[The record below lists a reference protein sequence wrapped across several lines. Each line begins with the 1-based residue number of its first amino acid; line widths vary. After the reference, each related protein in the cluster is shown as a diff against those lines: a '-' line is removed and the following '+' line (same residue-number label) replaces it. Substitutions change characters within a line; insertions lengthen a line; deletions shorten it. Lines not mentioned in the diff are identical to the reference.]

1 MDAPR
6 SHIPVM
12 AGEVV
17 ELLGAAP
24 GRQLIDLTAGAGGH
38 SMAFLEAAGAGASVI
53 ACDRDAEALSLA
65 EVRLA
70 PFAERVQLEHGD
82 SVSCLARLRKRGVRA
97 DAILLDLGVSSMQ
110 LDESVRGFSLRTDGP
125 LDMRMDRSQA
135 RTAADLLNRA
145 SEEELTNIL
154 RDFGDEPRAAKLAQ
168 SFVERRERRPWRST
182 GDLRTHVETV
192 LRRRGGKIHPAT
204 RVFQALRMAVNAELD
219 LLREALPAAL
229 DLLAPGG
236 RLVVISFHS
245 GEDRI
250 VKETFRAFADTQ
262 RAELL
267 SRKPLRPT
275 LTEQRRNTRSRSARV
290 RGVAARPRDAS

>member
-1 MDAPR
+1 M
-6 SHIPVM
+6 M

-24 GRQLIDLTAGAGGH
+24 GRRLIDLTAGAGGH

-53 ACDRDAEALSLA
+53 ACDRDAEALALA

-82 SVSCLARLRKRGVRA
+82 SVACLERLRKRGVSA

-110 LDESVRGFSLRTDGP
+110 LDEGARGFSLRTDGP
-125 LDMRMDRSQA
+125 LDMRMDQSQA

-145 SEEELTNIL
+145 SEDELTRIL
-154 RDFGDEPRAAKLAQ
+154 RDFGDEPRAAKLAR
-168 SFVERRERRPWRST
+168 SFVERRAQRPWRST
-182 GDLRTHVETV
+182 GDLRTHVERV

-204 RVFQALRMAVNAELD
+204 RVFQALRMAVNAELE
-219 LLREALPAAL
+219 LLESALPAAL
-229 DLLAPGG
+229 QLLAPGG

-245 GEDRI
+245 GEDRL
-250 VKETFRAFADTQ
+250 VKQAFREFADAG
-262 RAELL
+262 RGELL
-267 SRKPLRPT
+267 TRKPLRPS
-275 LTEQRRNTRSRSARV
+275 LVEQRRNARSRSARV
-290 RGVAARPRDAS
+290 RALLKTNGPAS

>member
-1 MDAPR
+1 M
-6 SHIPVM
+6 M

-24 GRQLIDLTAGAGGH
+24 GRRLIDLTAGAGGH

-53 ACDRDAEALSLA
+53 ACDRDAEALALA

-82 SVSCLARLRKRGVRA
+82 SVSCLERLRKRGVSA

-110 LDESVRGFSLRTDGP
+110 LDEGARGFSLRTDGP
-125 LDMRMDRSQA
+125 LDMRMDQSQA

-145 SEEELTNIL
+145 SEDELTRIL
-154 RDFGDEPRAAKLAQ
+154 RDFGDEPRAAKLAR
-168 SFVERRERRPWRST
+168 SFVERRAQRPWRST
-182 GDLRTHVETV
+182 GDLRTHVERV

-204 RVFQALRMAVNAELD
+204 RVFQALRMAVNAELE
-219 LLREALPAAL
+219 LLENALPAAL
-229 DLLAPGG
+229 QLLAPGG

-245 GEDRI
+245 GEDRL
-250 VKETFRAFADTQ
+250 VKQAFREFADAG

-267 SRKPLRPT
+267 TRKPLRPS
-275 LTEQRRNTRSRSARV
+275 LVEQRRNARSRSARV
-290 RGVAARPRDAS
+290 RALLKTNGPAS